1 MSGQPI
7 FNEDDNCFANTEV
20 IMVILVILVIL
31 VELWRWER
39 ESGKSIKFRK
49 YKPIDKGRVQKP

>member
-1 MSGQPI
+1 MKHKSTLQDYFHTCSMSGQPI

-39 ESGKSIKFRK
+39 ESGKA
-49 YKPIDKGRVQKP
+49 